1 MDRKGIARRYSL
13 SDKYEIELLKVL
25 DKLEIAINRNIFKYT
40 DFLDPYIASIC
51 SEILKK
57 DYGYVN
63 HSITGGYEGAERK
76 IIIIYPDYLD
86 VNDENIPLKVIR
98 IEDLPKGKKINH
110 REVLGAVLGLG
121 LKREKIG
128 DIIIDDNMIQIL
140 ALEEMARYLDLNLT
154 QIGRYNITAS
164 LDDLGNIIPKDNE
177 FKIIT
182 DTVNS
187 LRLDAISSSGFNE
200 SRSKAT
206 VDIRKEKVKVN
217 HVPICTPS
225 YNIKEGDV
233 ISYRGKGRIILDKV
247 IGRTKKDRLKIS
259 IKKFI

>member
-25 DKLEIAINRNIFKYT
+25 DKLEIAVERNIFKYT
-40 DFLDPYIASIC
+40 DFLDPYIATIC
-51 SEILKK
+51 TEILKR
-57 DYGYVN
+57 DYEYVQFDT
-63 HSITGGYEGAERK
+63 TGGFEDAERK
-76 IIIIYPDYLD
+76 VVIIYPDYLD
-86 VNDENIPLKVIR
+86 KDDENIPIKVIK
-98 IEDLPKGKKINH
+98 IEDLPKGKKISH
-110 REVLGAVLGLG
+110 REVLGSVLGLG

-128 DIIIDDNMIQIL
+128 DIIISEDMIQIL
-140 ALEEMARYLDLNLT
+140 ALEEVARFIELNLT
-154 QIGRYNITAS
+154 QIGKYNITAY
-164 LDDLGNIIPKDNE
+164 LDHLENIIPKDNE

-182 DTVNS
+182 DTVKS
-187 LRLDAISSSGFNE
+187 LRLDAISSSGFSE

-217 HVPICTPS
+217 HVPICSPS

-247 IGRTKKDRLKIS
+247 LGKTKKDRLRIS